1 MILQAR
7 SAAQAGPR
15 LGAHMSTA
23 GGLPRA
29 LDRAVATGCAAIQ
42 IFCKSSSQWRGRPL
56 QAEETSHFRQRAVE
70 TGIGPNVAHAS
81 YLINLA
87 SPDAALRQRSVDALL
102 DEMQR
107 ADALGLSGVVLHPGA
122 YTTSNAEA
130 GLARISDG
138 IQEVFSRQTPGS
150 AQLLL
155 EHTAGQGTVLG
166 YRFEHLRSVF
176 DALDDSSRLGVC
188 LDTCHLVAAGYDII
202 SEEGYARV
210 FDEFDAVVGLGR
222 LRGFSSERFEEASR
236 QSRRP
241 PHAYRSGV
249 HRSRA
254 VRPTAARR
262 SIPGSTDASRN
273 TQGGHSLTV
282 LNRAGPYGPSESR
295 CTASASLTTSA
306 SNPDS
311 TASDSHVAAVDRHH
325 AGVCNKYVRV
335 PSRSSS
341 AKSPSRS
348 SGLTRSV
355 NPVMARCHDR
365 LRLAVD

>member
-42 IFCKSSSQWRGRPL
+42 IFSKSSSQWRGRPL

-222 LRGFSSERFEEASR
+222 LRVFHLNDSKKPLGSR
-236 QSRRP
+236 
-241 PHAYRSGV
+241 
-249 HRSRA
+249 
-254 VRPTAARR
+254 
-262 SIPGSTDASRN
+262 
-273 TQGGHSLTV
+273 
-282 LNRAGPYGPSESR
+282 
-295 CTASASLTTSA
+295 
-306 SNPDS
+306 
-311 TASDSHVAAVDRHH
+311 VDRHTH
-325 AGVCNKYVRV
+325 IGQGCIGVEPFARLLHDDRFQGLPMLLETPKADTR
-335 PSRSSS
+335 
-341 AKSPSRS
+341 SPSS
-348 SGLTRSV
+348 IEPDPMDLQ
-355 NPVMARCHDR
+355 N
-365 LRLAVD
+365 LAVLRQPR

>member
-1 MILQAR
+1 MILQAW

-29 LDRAVATGCAAIQ
+29 LDRAVATGCNAIQ
-42 IFCKSSSQWRGRPL
+42 IFSKSSSQWRGRPL
-56 QAEETSHFRQRAVE
+56 QADETSHFRRRAVE

-87 SPDAALRQRSVDALL
+87 SPDAALRRRSVDALL

-138 IQEVFSRQTPGS
+138 IQDVFSRQTPGS

-166 YRFEHLRSVF
+166 YRFEHLRAVI
-176 DALDDSSRLGVC
+176 DALDDSPRLGVC

-202 SEEGYARV
+202 SREGYTQV
-210 FDEFDAVVGLGR
+210 FEEFDAVVGLGR
-222 LRGFSSERFEEASR
+222 LRVFHLNDSKKPLGSR
-236 QSRRP
+236 
-241 PHAYRSGV
+241 
-249 HRSRA
+249 
-254 VRPTAARR
+254 
-262 SIPGSTDASRN
+262 
-273 TQGGHSLTV
+273 
-282 LNRAGPYGPSESR
+282 
-295 CTASASLTTSA
+295 
-306 SNPDS
+306 
-311 TASDSHVAAVDRHH
+311 VDRHTH
-325 AGVCNKYVRV
+325 IGHGCIGVEPFARLLCDDRLQGLPMLLETPKANAR
-335 PSRSSS
+335 
-341 AKSPSRS
+341 SPSS
-348 SGLTRSV
+348 LEPDPLDLQ
-355 NPVMARCHDR
+355 N
-365 LRLAVD
+365 LAVLRQPQ

>member
-222 LRGFSSERFEEASR
+222 LRVFHLNDSKKPLGSR
-236 QSRRP
+236 
-241 PHAYRSGV
+241 
-249 HRSRA
+249 
-254 VRPTAARR
+254 
-262 SIPGSTDASRN
+262 
-273 TQGGHSLTV
+273 
-282 LNRAGPYGPSESR
+282 
-295 CTASASLTTSA
+295 
-306 SNPDS
+306 
-311 TASDSHVAAVDRHH
+311 VDRHTH
-325 AGVCNKYVRV
+325 IGQGCIGVEPFARLLHDDRFQGLPMLLETPKADTR
-335 PSRSSS
+335 
-341 AKSPSRS
+341 SPSS
-348 SGLTRSV
+348 IEPDPMDLQ
-355 NPVMARCHDR
+355 N
-365 LRLAVD
+365 LAVLRQPR